1 MDYITKLKEEIIILL
16 KQNKN
21 IDTLGFVYQYL
32 TKKNK
37 KNEENKK

>member
-16 KQNKN
+16 KQNKD

-32 TKKNK
+32 TKKK

>member
-16 KQNKN
+16 KQNKD
-21 IDTLGFVYQYL
+21 IDTLGLVYQYL
-32 TKKNK
+32 TKKNE